1 MANRDVTNA
10 PSGQP
15 VPAGPGSG
23 GKLWQKNIVS
33 LQEVEKF
40 TVGNDREMDIYLAA
54 FDVLGSLAHTHML
67 ETIGLLTKNERD
79 QLHAALKDIYKQIKE
94 GRFVLAENVEDIHSQ
109 VELLLTEKLGDIGK
123 KIHSARSRNDQVLVD
138 VKLFLR
144 NELQELVLAT
154 QPLFQLLQSQSEKY
168 KNDLLP
174 GYTHLQLAMPS
185 SFGLWFGAYAESLV
199 DDITTLKAAYE
210 VVNKN
215 PLGSAAGYG
224 SSFPINR
231 KLTTALLGF
240 DDLNYNV
247 VYAQMG
253 RGKAERVV
261 AMALANVADTLSRL
275 SMDAC
280 LFLNQNFGFIS
291 FPPQLTTGSSIMPHK
306 KNPDVFELIRS
317 YCNRIKALPNEIM
330 LMTTN
335 LPSGYHRD
343 LQLLKEH
350 LFPSFKILRHCI
362 EMAGLMLSNIEV
374 KKDILQDE
382 KYKYLFSVEEVN
394 KLVLQGLPFRDAYKK
409 VGLDIE
415 ENNFHYSTSVNHTHE
430 GSIGNLCT
438 EEIQKMMQKAID
450 GFNFSKVKGAL
461 EQLLS

>member
-1 MANRDVTNA
+1 M
-10 PSGQP
+10 S
-15 VPAGPGSG
+15 
-23 GKLWQKNIVS
+23 KLWQKNNQVAGS
-33 LQEVEKF
+33 VETF
-40 TVGNDREMDIYLAA
+40 TIGNDQAMDLYLAA
-54 FDVLGSLAHTHML
+54 YDVLGSIAHTTML
-67 ETIGLLTKNERD
+67 SEVGLLTKEEQV
-79 QLHAALKDIYKQIKE
+79 QLKKALIEIYELIQSGDFKLGE
-94 GRFVLAENVEDIHSQ
+94 GVEDIHSQ
-109 VELLLTEKLGDIGK
+109 VEILLTAKLGDIGK

-138 VKLFLR
+138 LKLFLR
-144 NELQELVLAT
+144 AELMSLTKSVQS
-154 QPLFQLLQSQSEKY
+154 LFSLLQTKSEQY

-185 SFGLWFGAYAESLV
+185 SFGLWLGAYAESLV
-199 DDITTLKAAYE
+199 DDMSVLQAAYT

-231 KLTTALLGF
+231 TRTTELLGF
-240 DDLNYNV
+240 ETLNYNV

-253 RGKAERVV
+253 RGKAERVT
-261 AMALANVADTLSRL
+261 AMALANFADTLARL

-280 LFLNQNFGFIS
+280 LFMNQNFGFIQ
-291 FPPQLTTGSSIMPHK
+291 FPEALTTGSSIMPHK

-330 LMTTN
+330 MMTTN

-350 LFPSFKILRHCI
+350 LFPAFQQLRNCM
-362 EMAGLMLSNIEV
+362 EMASLMIENMDV
-374 KKDILQDE
+374 KKNILEDK
-382 KYKYLFSVEEVN
+382 KYQFLFSVEEVN
-394 KLVLQGLPFRDAYKK
+394 KLVNAGMPFRDAYKK

-415 ENNFHYSTSVNHTHE
+415 AGNFTYSTQLSHTHE

-438 EEIQKMMQKAID
+438 AQIAEAMQKLLNNL
-450 GFNFSKVKGAL
+450 NFEKVDQQI
-461 EQLLS
+461 EQLLNC

>member
-1 MANRDVTNA
+1 M
-10 PSGQP
+10 S
-15 VPAGPGSG
+15 
-23 GKLWQKNIVS
+23 KLWQKNNQVARS
-33 LQEVEKF
+33 VEQF
-40 TVGNDREMDIYLAA
+40 TIGNDQEMDLYLAA
-54 FDVLGSLAHTHML
+54 YDVLGSIAHTTML
-67 ETIGLLTKNERD
+67 SEVGLLTKEEQV
-79 QLHAALKDIYKQIKE
+79 QLKKALVEIYALVQS
-94 GRFVLAENVEDIHSQ
+94 GNFRLAEGVEDIHSQ
-109 VELLLTEKLGDIGK
+109 VELLLTQKLGDIGK

-138 VKLFLR
+138 LKLFLR
-144 NELQELVLAT
+144 AQLMDLSKSTLS
-154 QPLFQLLQSQSEKY
+154 LFTLLQAKSEQH

-185 SFGLWFGAYAESLV
+185 SFGLWLGAYAESLV
-199 DDITTLKAAYE
+199 DDMTMLQAAFT

-231 KLTTALLGF
+231 TRTTELLGF
-240 DDLNYNV
+240 ETLNFNV

-253 RGKAERVV
+253 RGKAERVT
-261 AMALANVADTLSRL
+261 AMALANFADTLSRL

-280 LFLNQNFGFIS
+280 LFMNQNFGFIK
-291 FPPQLTTGSSIMPHK
+291 FPEELTTGSSIMPHK

-350 LFPSFKILRHCI
+350 LFPAFQQLKNCM
-362 EMAGLMLSNIEV
+362 EMAALMIQNIEV
-374 KKDILQDE
+374 KQGLLEDP
-382 KYKYLFSVEEVN
+382 KYQFLFSVEEVN
-394 KLVLQGLPFRDAYKK
+394 KLVNAGMPFRDAYKK
-409 VGLDIE
+409 IGLDIE
-415 ENNFHYSTSVNHTHE
+415 AGTYTYSTQLVHTHE

-438 EEIQKMMQKAID
+438 AEITAAMHKVLNSM
-450 GFNFSKVKGAL
+450 NFEKVEHQI
-461 EQLLS
+461 EQLLKS

>member
-1 MANRDVTNA
+1 M
-10 PSGQP
+10 
-15 VPAGPGSG
+15 
-23 GKLWQKNIVS
+23 KLWQKNTAS
-33 LQEVEKF
+33 LKEVETF
-40 TVGNDREMDIYLAA
+40 TVGHDREMDLYLAA
-54 FDVLGSLAHTHML
+54 FDVLGSLAHTRML
-67 ETIGLLTKNERD
+67 ESIGLLTESETTA
-79 QLHAALKDIYKQIKE
+79 LHAELKKIYARIQE
-94 GRFVLAENVEDIHSQ
+94 GKFQLQDNVEDIHSQ
-109 VELLLTEKLGDIGK
+109 VELLLTEALGDTGK

-138 VKLFLR
+138 IKLFLR
-144 NELQELVLAT
+144 NELELTVKAIE
-154 QPLFQLLQSQSEKY
+154 PFFSLLQQQSEKY
-168 KNDLLP
+168 KAYLLP

-199 DDITTLKAAYE
+199 DDVTTLKAAYD

-231 KLTTALLGF
+231 TLTTKLLGF
-240 DDLNYNV
+240 ADLNYNV

-261 AMALANVADTLSRL
+261 AQSLANVADTLARL

-280 LFLNQNFGFIS
+280 LYLNQNFSFIS
-291 FPPQLTTGSSIMPHK
+291 FPPELTTGSSIMPHK

-317 YCNRIKALPNEIM
+317 HCNRIKALPNEIM

-350 LFPSFKILRHCI
+350 LFPAFRNLRDCL

-374 KKDILQDE
+374 KDNILADE

-394 KLVLQGLPFRDAYKK
+394 KRVLTGMPFRDAYKE

-415 ENNFHYSTSVNHTHE
+415 AGKFTYDQQVNHTHE
-430 GSIGNLCT
+430 GSIGQLCT
-438 EEIQKMMQKAID
+438 EDIRRQMDQALAAFPFAGVQSAID
-450 GFNFSKVKGAL
+450 S
-461 EQLLS
+461 LLA